1 MESYPEDLLVGVFP
15 LVFAVN
21 AIFDP
26 SNPENDSDPDVAATN
41 AASNTDAAVP
51 SPKNRSDFDR
61 FLDAMAGS
69 LADENDEPA
78 DNTAQLEFP
87 PILQAETPGSSRNVS
102 LFRPDDDEMDEST
115 DEDLL
120 IDTDED
126 DYASATPGSR
136 GSRRASTGNNPMRL
150 YAGFGLTRR
159 SLAAGGVNSHSS
171 TNTSYAKALQQGQG
185 FFQRARIVSIST
197 KHGFPPSKD
206 PDGTKSIV
214 FDLKQARSSIQ
225 KAREIFTA
233 RPIQG
238 ILPAG
243 WLEKH
248 VYALPSVVL
257 VVVKLSKANQSEQ
270 DAQLLKTVESLHYS
284 LVPKRTC
291 KVHVVGLVDD
301 DIGVSQAQQW
311 SLDISR
317 EIVDT
322 QATTTTTTSS
332 SNNHTTQQDS
342 THQITLLRAGKDLRS
357 GTDGFPTSTAL
368 KRLHRCVRDS
378 SLMYYLGQ
386 TRRNKE
392 KLAKLSEGGKK
403 RISGARVR
411 VQPAKE
417 LLPLAIRYCFKIA
430 MYYEFQLKF
439 EKSLKFMAE
448 AYRHVRTYYH
458 HLIRLSTRGSDLSD
472 DEDDRNFADSGV
484 ERKPISTSNV
494 SISTGGDTEDMEVSI
509 TESATAQATSDVNAQ
524 WSSGVPPPPSDMA
537 HQCLAVADWLNFKL
551 LQAGFGSHTDG
562 GLLAADGQWRQ
573 HSRVF
578 CARRFL
584 GGHPIMSEEWYFWCH
599 VAHQRLVMSQLVERH
614 PPKALGD
621 LGNEYDEVLIRCA
634 PWRGYEAAAEA
645 YLKAGVGV
653 EKALSKK
660 NMTESSGKQDDSRAP
675 FVGGL
680 DKDGLA
686 RVLEKAF
693 LIDHKAKALK
703 LVLRAISMFEHEWG
717 KEKLKDAEDQFPHR
731 PWGRFGARLYY
742 LAGGILLSKKQYAE
756 ATGHL
761 ENAAKYIT
769 GWSGLEGAVRRLLAE
784 CYEKYPPATLG
795 EAESSRRITS
805 MVMDACFYAKM
816 SPANLGGALG
826 SCSAIVMTPLILWS
840 SESFDEFDA
849 RLPLSFSITFP
860 KMTHATAG
868 DTVLASVLIRSN
880 LNYAVLLEAVTLLS
894 MAGQIMVP
902 LSDFSSE
909 SSCNVVLAS
918 GEELSFNTPIT
929 LPKNLD
935 DIAVD
940 ESGTDAKSKTNSYT
954 KSARPRTAAITS
966 AAGGRLV
973 SEELFPKKAR
983 NSDAQWSLQFLGG
996 KPMRCDGIRLVL
1008 RPLDSDGTNVTTVK
1022 PIELT
1027 IAKKKK
1033 AKTAANIKRTPFEED
1048 NYIASAWCRPFHMPL
1063 PSGPRCLRVLGPMAD
1078 MEITNLSQSVS
1089 AGSAIEGTV
1098 NRICLKLRAGPE
1110 EMCSDIRYTIKCSTT
1125 LVTGDGATK
1134 NLTAEV
1140 SMGDNDIYM
1149 KGPGV
1154 RAPVIVAESP
1164 HIDSQ
1169 EKLDYGFLLPAGWDL
1184 VGSGQE
1190 STEKMAPKATSLVG
1204 GESTFLCFQL
1214 FRPSELSS
1222 GIMMGAAE
1230 TQPIIA
1236 SICETHFEVSVS
1248 YKQERQDGQSATEGK
1263 ESGGREKRISENVSQ
1278 KFIGSVMW
1286 ASPIVLSYG
1295 CPTRNPT
1302 PCGSRHPSNLTDD
1315 ARPSDTSIF
1324 MNAPMVDGD
1333 RICVCSTLQSND
1345 KVNFLDLE
1353 IAKVRFETSNEL
1365 PCRLAVT
1372 SHEGSSSEDDGCL
1385 YRATKKDP
1393 SRWLTK
1399 KSKFSFVYSVHAEM
1413 VNKKRSATFPLG
1425 NIAIDWLPKQIAL
1438 PDEAKAALGP
1448 EVEAHGPLVL
1458 ASPIPMKFRGPLCY
1472 IEKAPFKTLFQCQPP
1487 VPKVA
1492 VPFHVNYSITNKT
1505 DTHQKLA
1512 VALNGQPGSGQKSQ
1526 DILICGLLGGDLR
1539 LAPHETK
1546 MLSYTAIATRPG
1558 MTNLP
1563 AVSISSARFNAWVV
1577 HEGGE
1582 NARPLCIL
1590 P

>member
-26 SNPENDSDPDVAATN
+26 NNPDNDSEPDAGATN
-41 AASNTDAAVP
+41 AAANIDAAVP
-51 SPKNRSDFDR
+51 YPKNRSDFDR

-69 LADENDEPA
+69 LADENDEAA
-78 DNTAQLEFP
+78 DNNAQLEFP
-87 PILQAETPGSSRNVS
+87 PILQTETPSSSRNVS
-102 LFRPDDDEMDEST
+102 IFRPDDDEMDEST

-126 DYASATPGSR
+126 DYASAVPGSR
-136 GSRRASTGNNPMRL
+136 GSRRVSTGNNAMRL

-159 SLAAGGVNSHSS
+159 SLASGGVNSHSS

-214 FDLKQARSSIQ
+214 FDLKQARTSIQ
-225 KAREIFTA
+225 KAREIFTV

-311 SLDISR
+311 SLDMSR
-317 EIVDT
+317 EIVDMHANT
-322 QATTTTTTSS
+322 NNSS
-332 SNNHTTQQDS
+332 SSSNNNHTTQQES
-342 THQITLLRAGKDLRS
+342 THQITLLRAGNDLRS
-357 GTDGFPTSTAL
+357 GTDGFPTSIAL

-411 VQPAKE
+411 VQPPKE

-430 MYYEFQLKF
+430 IYYEFQLKF

-472 DEDDRNFADSGV
+472 DEDDRNLADSGV
-484 ERKPISTSNV
+484 ERKPISASNI
-494 SISTGGDTEDMEVSI
+494 SISTGGDAEDMEVSI
-509 TESATAQATSDVNAQ
+509 TESATAQGTSDVNAQ
-524 WSSGVPPPPSDMA
+524 WTSGVPPPPSDMA

-551 LQAGFGSHTDG
+551 LQAGFGSHTEG

-584 GGHPIMSEEWYFWCH
+584 GGHPIMCEEWYFWCQ

-634 PWRGYEAAAEA
+634 PWRAYEAAAEA
-645 YLKAGVGV
+645 YLRAGVGV
-653 EKALSKK
+653 EKALSKRST
-660 NMTESSGKQDDSRAP
+660 TENSGEKDDSRAP

-686 RVLEKAF
+686 PVLEKASK
-693 LIDHKAKALK
+693 IDHKAKALE

-742 LAGGILLSKKQYAE
+742 LAGGILLSKQQYAE

-769 GWSGLEGAVRRLLAE
+769 GWNGIEEAVCRLLAE
-784 CYEKYPPATLG
+784 CYEKNAPATLG
-795 EAESSRRITS
+795 ERESSLRISS

-816 SPANLGGALG
+816 SPANLCGALG
-826 SCSAIVMTPLILWS
+826 SCSAVVKTPLILWS
-840 SESFDEFDA
+840 SESFDEFNT
-849 RLPLSFSITFP
+849 RLPFSFSITFP

-880 LNYAVLLEAVTLLS
+880 LDYAASLEAVTLLS

-902 LSDFSSE
+902 RSDFSSD
-909 SSCNVVLAS
+909 SAGNVVLAA
-918 GEELSFNTPIT
+918 GKQLAFKTPIT

-983 NSDAQWSLQFLGG
+983 NSEAQWSLHFLGG
-996 KPMRCDGIRLVL
+996 KPMRCDGMRLVL
-1008 RPLDSDGTNVTTVK
+1008 RPLDADGTEFASVK

-1027 IAKKKK
+1027 IEKKKK

-1048 NYIASAWCRPFHMPL
+1048 NYIASAWSRPFHMPL
-1063 PSGPRCLRVLGPMAD
+1063 PSGPRCLRVLGPMSD

-1110 EMCSDIRYTIKCSTT
+1110 EMCSDIRYMIKCSST
-1125 LVTGDGATK
+1125 LVTGDGAIK
-1134 NLTAEV
+1134 NLTSEV
-1140 SMGDNDIYM
+1140 STGDNDISM

-1154 RAPVIVAESP
+1154 RAPVIVTKNPTADAPEW
-1164 HIDSQ
+1164 
-1169 EKLDYGFLLPAGWDL
+1169 LDYGFVLPVGWEL

-1190 STEKMAPKATSLVG
+1190 STEEMAPKATSLCG

-1222 GIMMGAAE
+1222 GTMMGAE
-1230 TQPIIA
+1230 GPPIIA

-1248 YKQERQDGQSATEGK
+1248 YKQERQDGQNTAGGK
-1263 ESGGREKRISENVSQ
+1263 ESGSGEKKISENVSQ
-1278 KFIGSVMW
+1278 KFSGSVTW
-1286 ASPIVLSYG
+1286 ASPMVVSYG
-1295 CPTRNPT
+1295 FPTQNPT
-1302 PCGSRHPSNLTDD
+1302 PSGSRHPSNLTDD

-1324 MNAPMVDGD
+1324 MNVPMVDGD
-1333 RICVCSTLQSND
+1333 RISVRSTLESND
-1345 KVNFLDLE
+1345 NVNYLDLE
-1353 IAKVRFETSNEL
+1353 IAEVRFETSNEM
-1365 PCRLAVT
+1365 PCRLTLT
-1372 SHEGSSSEDDGCL
+1372 SCESSSSYKDESL
-1385 YRATKKDP
+1385 YRASEKDP
-1393 SRWLTK
+1393 SRWLTNT
-1399 KSKFSFVYSVHAEM
+1399 SKFSFVYNVHAEM
-1413 VNKKRSATFPLG
+1413 ISKKLSATFPLG
-1425 NIAIDWLPKQIAL
+1425 NVAVDWLPKQIAL

-1448 EVEAHGPLVL
+1448 EIEAHGPLVL
-1458 ASPIPMKFRGPLCY
+1458 ASPIPMKFKGPLCY
-1472 IEKAPFKTLFQCQPP
+1472 IEKAPFKTQFQCQPP

-1492 VPFHVNYSITNKT
+1492 VPFHVDYSITNET
-1505 DTHQKLA
+1505 DTHQNLVLA
-1512 VALNGQPGSGQKSQ
+1512 LDGQPGSGQKSQ

-1546 MLSYTAIATRPG
+1546 MLSYTVIATRSG

-1577 HEGGE
+1577 NERKE